1 MYHAGCL
8 QASFSLGCGTAPRCL
23 GHSRH
28 VHATVAMYTPML
40 RTRFFEDASGGLF
53 QAVLHEPLE
62 WHVIVDKALDAYL
75 EDKKL
80 TMHIARPMSRL
91 TILEHSTS
99 QNYEFVW
106 TIHLHHSMI
115 DGWSLSR
122 MITRVERVYFGRPL
136 ESTPGFSSFL
146 QYLFD
151 QDLEASKTFWNRHL
165 ADVPL
170 SSFPQLPS
178 ST

>member
-106 TIHLHHSMI
+106 TIHHSMI